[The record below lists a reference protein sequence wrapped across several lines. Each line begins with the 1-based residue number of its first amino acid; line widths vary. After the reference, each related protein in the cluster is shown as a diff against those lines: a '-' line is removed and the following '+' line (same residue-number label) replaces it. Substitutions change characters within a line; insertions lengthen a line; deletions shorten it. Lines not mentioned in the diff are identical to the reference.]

1 MRKTRKSPV
10 ARVVRTSEPLPRP
23 LRNFADMTITI
34 QSQNLDDDAARLREL
49 GYEPELARTL
59 SVRDLVIHG
68 LIYMVPLA
76 PIGVFGILYNMSAG
90 AVAAVYVIAAVAM
103 LFSAI
108 SYKEMAQVFPV
119 SGSTYSY
126 VSLGTNRFLGF
137 VSGWAIL
144 LDYLLLPSLLCVLS
158 ASAMTTIVHWVP
170 AWAWVVFFVVVTA
183 VTNLLGMDVTA
194 KMNKYSLYIQL
205 AILAVFLCWA
215 AVLVLQGQAHLTLDP
230 LHPHGGASWSV
241 VAGAIPVAAF
251 SFLGFDAVSTLN
263 EEAKGGGKAVSK
275 ATMLVMYLSTIL
287 FVVQVYFACI
297 LVPNGTHYAEGT
309 AANNAFYDLVGNVMD
324 SQFKMFIVLNAAL
337 FAALGNIVA
346 ANAAASRL
354 VYSMARDGHLPKLFA
369 RLSGKHEVP
378 ANAMVMICALA
389 LAIGIF
395 GVGQAGLL
403 TTLVT
408 FGALLSYILMHFSVV
423 NHFAKRSGSRR
434 WFTHVISPL
443 LGAAI
448 LMVALWDAD
457 TNAKI
462 VGVAWLSIG
471 VAVGAY
477 LRWRG
482 RSLEAS
488 EA

>member
-1 MRKTRKSPV
+1 M
-10 ARVVRTSEPLPRP
+10 LMQ
-23 LRNFADMTITI
+23 AD
-34 QSQNLDDDAARLREL
+34 NDAARLREL

-144 LDYLLLPSLLCVLS
+144 LDYLLLPALLCVLS
-158 ASAMTTIVHWVP
+158 ASAMTTIVPSVH
-170 AWAWVVFFVVVTA
+170 AWMWVVFFVAVTA
-183 VTNLLGMDVTA
+183 VTNLLGMNVTA

-205 AILAVFLCWA
+205 VILAVFLTWA
-215 AVLVLQGQAHLTLDP
+215 AVLVMHGQAHLTLDP
-230 LHPHGGASWSV
+230 FHPHGGASWSV

-275 ATMLVMYLSTIL
+275 ATMLVMYISTLL

-297 LVPNGTHYAEGT
+297 LVPNGTRYADGT
-309 AANNAFYDLVGNVMD
+309 AANNAFYDLVGDIMD
-324 SQFKMFIVLNAAL
+324 NKFKLFIVLNSAL
-337 FAALGNIVA
+337 FAALGNMAA
-346 ANAAASRL
+346 ANATASRL
-354 VYSMARDGHLPKLFA
+354 VWSMARDGHLPKLFA
-369 RLSGKHEVP
+369 RVSGKHKVP
-378 ANAMVMICALA
+378 VNAMVMICALA

-395 GVGQAGLL
+395 GVSQASLL

-408 FGALLSYILMHFSVV
+408 FGALLSYILMHVSVIV
-423 NHFAKRSGSRR
+423 HFVKRSGSRR
-434 WFTHVISPL
+434 WFSHLVSPL
-443 LGAAI
+443 LGAVI
-448 LMVALWDAD
+448 LVVALADAD
-457 TNAKI
+457 INAKI
-462 VGVAWLSIG
+462 VGIIWLAIGLG
-471 VAVGAY
+471 VATY
-477 LRWRG
+477 LKVSG
-482 RSLEAS
+482 RDLRTS

>member
-1 MRKTRKSPV
+1 LC
-10 ARVVRTSEPLPRP
+10 AQAGFRVGRSVISVETTKETAMLMQAES
-23 LRNFADMTITI
+23 DV
-34 QSQNLDDDAARLREL
+34 ARLREL
-49 GYEPELARTL
+49 GYEPELERTL

-144 LDYLLLPSLLCVLS
+144 LDYLLLPALLCVLS
-158 ASAMTTIVHWVP
+158 ASAMTTIVPSVP
-170 AWAWVVFFVVVTA
+170 AWMWVVFFVAVTA
-183 VTNLLGMDVTA
+183 VTNLLGMSITA
-194 KMNKYSLYIQL
+194 KMNTYSLYIQI
-205 AILAVFLCWA
+205 AILVVFLTWA
-215 AVLVLQGQAHLTLDP
+215 AVLVMQGHAHLTLDP
-230 LHPHGGASWSV
+230 FHPHGGASWSM

-275 ATMLVMYLSTIL
+275 ATMLVMYISTLL

-297 LVPNGTHYAEGT
+297 LVPNGTHYADGT
-309 AANNAFYDLVGNVMD
+309 AANNAFYDLVGDIMD
-324 SQFKMFIVLNAAL
+324 NKFKLFIVLNSAL
-337 FAALGNIVA
+337 FAALGNMAA
-346 ANAAASRL
+346 ANATASRL

-369 RLSGKHEVP
+369 RVSGKHKVP
-378 ANAMVMICALA
+378 VNAMVMICGLA

-395 GVGQAGLL
+395 GVSQASLL

-408 FGALLSYILMHFSVV
+408 FGALLSYILMHFSVIT
-423 NHFAKRSGSRR
+423 HFFKRNGSRR
-434 WFTHVISPL
+434 WFTHLVSPL

-462 VGVAWLSIG
+462 VGICWLVIGLG
-471 VAVGAY
+471 VAAY
-477 LRWRG
+477 LKMSG
-482 RSLEAS
+482 RDLKTSDA
-488 EA
+488 

>member
-1 MRKTRKSPV
+1 M
-10 ARVVRTSEPLPRP
+10 LMQ
-23 LRNFADMTITI
+23 ADT
-34 QSQNLDDDAARLREL
+34 DAARLREL

-76 PIGVFGILYNMSAG
+76 PIGIFGILYNMSAG

-144 LDYLLLPSLLCVLS
+144 LDYLLLPALLCVFS
-158 ASAMTTIVHWVP
+158 ASAMTTIVGSVP
-170 AWAWVVFFVVVTA
+170 AWMWVVFFVAVTA
-183 VTNLLGMDVTA
+183 VTNLLGMNITA

-205 AILAVFLCWA
+205 AILAVFLTWA
-215 AVLVLQGQAHLTLDP
+215 AVLVLQGHAHLTLDP
-230 LHPHGGASWSV
+230 FHPHGGAPWSV

-263 EEAKGGGKAVSK
+263 EKAKGGGKAVSK
-275 ATMLVMYLSTIL
+275 ATMLVVL
-287 FVVQVYFACI
+287 QVYAACI

-309 AANNAFYDLVGNVMD
+309 AANNAFYNLVGDIMD
-324 SQFKMFIVLNAAL
+324 NKFKMFIVLNSAL
-337 FAALGNIVA
+337 FAALGNMAA
-346 ANAAASRL
+346 ANATASRL
-354 VYSMARDGHLPKLFA
+354 VYSMARDGHLPKMFA
-369 RLSGKHEVP
+369 RLSGKHKVP
-378 ANAMVMICALA
+378 VNAMVMICGLA

-395 GVGQAGLL
+395 GVSQASLL

-408 FGALLSYILMHFSVV
+408 FGALLSYILMHFSVIT
-423 NHFAKRSGSRR
+423 HFFKRNGSRR
-434 WFTHVISPL
+434 WFTHLVSPL

-457 TNAKI
+457 ANAKI
-462 VGVAWLSIG
+462 VGIVWLAIGLG
-471 VAVGAY
+471 VATY
-477 LRWRG
+477 LRVSG
-482 RSLEAS
+482 RDLRTS

>member
-1 MRKTRKSPV
+1 MLMQV
-10 ARVVRTSEPLPRP
+10 
-23 LRNFADMTITI
+23 
-34 QSQNLDDDAARLREL
+34 DDDAARLREL

-108 SYKEMAQVFPV
+108 SYKEMARVFPV

-144 LDYLLLPSLLCVLS
+144 LDYLLLPALLCVLS
-158 ASAMTTIVHWVP
+158 ASAMTTIVPFIP
-170 AWAWVVFFVVVTA
+170 AWMWVVFFVAVTA
-183 VTNLLGMDVTA
+183 VTNLLGMNVAA

-205 AILAVFLCWA
+205 GILAVFLCWA
-215 AVLVLQGQAHLTLDP
+215 AVLVVQGHAHLTLDP
-230 LHPHGGASWSV
+230 FHPHGGASWSI

-275 ATMLVMYLSTIL
+275 ATMMVMYLSTLL

-297 LVPNGTHYAEGT
+297 LVPNGTHYADGT

-324 SQFKMFIVLNAAL
+324 NRFKMFIVLNAAL

-346 ANAAASRL
+346 ANATASRL
-354 VYSMARDGHLPKLFA
+354 VYSMARDGHLPELFA
-369 RLSGKHEVP
+369 RVSGKHTVP
-378 ANAMVMICALA
+378 VNAMVLICALA

-395 GVGQAGLL
+395 GVSQASLL

-408 FGALLSYILMHFSVV
+408 FGALLSYILMHFSVIT
-423 NHFAKRSGSRR
+423 HFIKRSGSRR
-434 WFTHVISPL
+434 WFTHLVSPL

-448 LMVALWDAD
+448 LTVALWDAD

-462 VGVAWLSIG
+462 VGIIWLVIGIG
-471 VAVGAY
+471 VATY
-477 LRWRG
+477 LRANG
-482 RSLEAS
+482 RSLKVAEVAEA
-488 EA
+488 